1 MRRGQDTLRRKTF
14 KTPPLI
20 HVCMDKKSIV
30 AVFLVFVMVSS
41 TLGFVLDFASST
53 QKETYGDWKFT
64 LKNNAWVTSING
76 VDTSF
81 SYLPSDVESLSLS
94 NSKTALIKNA
104 KQLGL
109 SYDPRSSLA
118 SSFAEVQYDLAMR
131 LDELSGVYVVRGL
144 VNNSET
150 ALPILTCENATLSF
164 PVIVFEENETTEFVE
179 SGSCIHAGA
188 IFSNDVY
195 RLGDRLLYGV
205 TGVIQ

>member
-1 MRRGQDTLRRKTF
+1 MN
-14 KTPPLI
+14 
-20 HVCMDKKSIV
+20 KKALV
-30 AVFLVFVMVSS
+30 AVFLVAVMVLS
-41 TLGFVLDFASST
+41 TLGFVLDFASSS

-64 LKNNAWVTSING
+64 LKDNVWVTSING
-76 VDTSF
+76 VDASF

-94 NSKTALIKNA
+94 SSKTMMLKNA

-109 SYDPRSSLA
+109 SYDSGSSLA
-118 SSFAEVQYDLAMR
+118 SSFAEVQYDLARR

-144 VNNSET
+144 VNNSGT
-150 ALPILTCENATLSF
+150 ALPILTCENATSTF
-164 PVIVFEENETTEFVE
+164 PVIVFEENETTAFVE

-195 RLGDRLLYGV
+195 RLGDRLLYGA